1 MKLSRIP
8 LTERPKVPFLFF
20 VQKIKEFKD
29 SVPNQPKRTIKSPK
43 EMGREDAK
51 KIYIKRN
58 YKKEDH
64 FFLFFFIPGAKSRLN
79 ARYSP
84 MGRRS
89 AMISHGRKAVADG

>member
-51 KIYIKRN
+51 KIYI
-58 YKKEDH
+58 
-64 FFLFFFIPGAKSRLN
+64 
-79 ARYSP
+79 
-84 MGRRS
+84 
-89 AMISHGRKAVADG
+89 